1 MTILFPAPWSESG
14 KEREMAQSIVASPQV
29 LASVER
35 TAAHGLS
42 VLSILPISRGSGSV
56 PLSEGHRSSLYS
68 LSANV
73 TRTALTMLGII
84 SGVGAVVALLATGN
98 GVVATAREKFAQS
111 ATNNR
116 LGR

>member
-1 MTILFPAPWSESG
+1 MTILFLAPWSKSG
-14 KEREMAQSIVASPQV
+14 KEREMAQSIVASPQG

-35 TAAHGLS
+35 TTAQRLW
-42 VLSILPISRGSGSV
+42 VLSISRGSGSV
-56 PLSEGHRSSLYS
+56 PLSEGPRSSLYS

-73 TRTALTMLGII
+73 MRTALTMLGII

-98 GVVATAREKFAQS
+98 GVVATARETFAQS

-116 LGR
+116 SGR